1 MTAATEIRATT
12 ADYIRRECAR
22 RLDALVAE
30 GTIKAWVATDM
41 GHGGHIVEVTYMT
54 GDRERVS
61 RATAAGVHDY
71 GFGWLEDFAP
81 EDFVPQV
88 DYSDLPECV
97 RGWLDGLTHEPKRR
111 WAADYCR
118 AVLTGAPEPEITP
131 GHYTEKAKRRA
142 DRLFFSGEGDM
153 TGSLRR

>member
-1 MTAATEIRATT
+1 MTAAALEIRARG
-12 ADYIRRECAR
+12 ASAIRRECEA

-30 GTIKAWVATDM
+30 GTLKWWGADD
-41 GHGGHIVEVTYMT
+41 GGIVVQYLDGT
-54 GDRERVS
+54 GEQVERC
-61 RATAAGVHDY
+61 TPGGVRDH

-81 EDFVPQV
+81 ADFVPAL

-97 RGWLDGLTHEPKRR
+97 RDWLDGLAHEPKRR

-118 AVLTGAPEPEITP
+118 AVLTGAPEPDVTP

-153 TGSLRR
+153 TGSGRP